1 MRARARVGEGVR
13 RNCRPGPGE
22 TVLQLIARADRL
34 HAAVRRVRALGRFAW
49 AVRVL
54 LAVAFV
60 PSGLIKVLG
69 VPFTRLD
76 PKASEVGRLFAELQH
91 DFGGLYPFIGAC
103 QLAAAVLLLVPR
115 TTLMGALVH
124 LPITS
129 GIVVI
134 TTTVGFEGTWVIT
147 WLMLLGV
154 VFLVCW
160 DWHRVKSLWGPE
172 LPLAPAAACPAGP
185 SARPHPAR

>member
-1 MRARARVGEGVR
+1 MHAGTVIRT
-13 RNCRPGPGE
+13 GE
-22 TVLQLIARADRL
+22 TVHGLIVFADHL
-34 HAAVRRVRALGRFAW
+34 HARVRGIRTLGWFAW
-49 AVRVL
+49 CIRVL
-54 LAVAFV
+54 LAVAFL
-60 PSGLIKVLG
+60 PSGLTKVLG
-69 VPFTRLD
+69 MPFTRLD
-76 PKASEVGRLFAELQH
+76 PQTSDVARLFATLQH

-115 TTLMGALVH
+115 TTLVGALVH

-134 TTTVGFEGTWVIT
+134 TTTVGFRGTWLIA

-154 VFLVCW
+154 IFLICW
-160 DWHRVKSLWGPE
+160 DWHRVKALCGPE
-172 LPLAPAAACPAGP
+172 LPAPSAACPAAA

>member
-1 MRARARVGEGVR
+1 VH
-13 RNCRPGPGE
+13 
-22 TVLQLIARADRL
+22 QLIARADRL
-34 HAAVRRVRALGRFAW
+34 HAAVRRVRSLNRFAW
-49 AVRVL
+49 SVRVL
-54 LAVAFV
+54 LAAAFV

-69 VPFTRLD
+69 LPFTRLD
-76 PKASEVGRLFAELQH
+76 PRTSDVGRLFAALEH

-115 TTLMGALVH
+115 TTLVGALVH

-134 TTTVGFEGTWVIT
+134 TTTVGFRGTWLIA

-154 VFLVCW
+154 TFLICW
-160 DWHRVKSLWGPE
+160 DWHRVKALCGPE
-172 LPLAPAAACPAGP
+172 LPSGPPAACPAAA
-185 SARPHPAR
+185 SARRRPAP